1 MSTGQI
7 STDNRRIARNSV
19 YLYLRLGVMTLIT
32 LISSRLLLQNLGIS
46 DYGVYNVVCG
56 IVLFFSFINGT
67 LTGGTQRYLNF

>member
-1 MSTGQI
+1 
-7 STDNRRIARNSV
+7 
-19 YLYLRLGVMTLIT
+19 MTLIT

-67 LTGGTQRYLNF
+67 LTGGTQRYL